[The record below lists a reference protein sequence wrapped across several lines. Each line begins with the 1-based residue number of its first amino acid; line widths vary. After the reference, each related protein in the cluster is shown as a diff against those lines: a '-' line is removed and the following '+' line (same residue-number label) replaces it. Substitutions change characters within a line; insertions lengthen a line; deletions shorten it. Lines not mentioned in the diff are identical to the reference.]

1 MQDTDTNEEALEA
14 KVTRIVTL
22 IKSVVMFVLVA
33 VLIVGTLV
41 IVLEIKREFQID
53 IFKGVNFTID
63 DWYFDKV
70 DK

>member
-1 MQDTDTNEEALEA
+1 MQNTNTNDAALEA

-33 VLIVGTLV
+33 ALVVGALV
-41 IVLEIKREFQID
+41 IVLEIKRAFQID
-53 IFKGVNFTID
+53 IFKGVNFTVD

-70 DK
+70 AK